1 MERLNNIPNS
11 SLHLPDDIFR
21 SPNFLERR
29 WLIQQSSRNERL
41 QLWIDTYDI
50 SSSTDSLTQAVKEI
64 LFETFQIALDESNET
79 FRGFDFLDTEIRS
92 TLIPRIIE
100 RYIQE
105 SPTEF
110 LFLQENWPHY
120 IVINSISINITREIT
135 AVNTDNIRRLY
146 FSIILEDIRNHWEVR
161 YDTEM
166 ERQYIIS
173 QIWNDE
179 TSLRR
184 LYNIFHDYGFTNLP
198 VLISPRPQQRPNNYD
213 WYVSIEHLQNVN
225 HFERLRDE
233 WFSWAE
239 THFLSEDFLPI
250 LFWENYEFRQQHID
264 NIRRFLVFLI
274 DMETGWNPRRNEQWS
289 TATSYTQTLNQTN
302 ADRSRWA
309 FNSIDLRLREALR
322 FYNNWNLTP
331 WSRNAIL
338 NTSWVVWTEWI
349 SRLWEYNQ
357 TWRNISEFLFID
369 EMRMTMIFLA
379 RKNPTA
385 MRNLILWWDFETNAR
400 HLYHEHHTNSEN
412 HTATRDRL
420 WEILPKY
427 L

>member
-1 MERLNNIPNS
+1 MEIFDNIPS
-11 SLHLPDDIFR
+11 SSVRHPDDIFR
-21 SPNFLERR
+21 SQSFLERI
-29 WLIQQSSRNERL
+29 WWIQQSSKSKRL
-41 QLWIDTYDI
+41 QLWIDTCDI

-64 LFETFQIALDESNET
+64 LFETFQIALDESYAT
-79 FRGFDFLDTEIRS
+79 FREFDFLDTEIRS
-92 TLIPRIIE
+92 TLIPRIVE
-100 RYIQE
+100 KYLQA

-110 LFLQENWPHY
+110 LFLQEKWPHY

-161 YDTEM
+161 YDTEL

-184 LYNIFHDYGFTNLP
+184 LYDIFHDYGFTNLP
-198 VLISPRPQQRPNNYD
+198 ILISPRPRQRPNNYG
-213 WYVSIEHLQNVN
+213 WYVNIEHLQNVN

-233 WFSWAE
+233 WFSFPE
-239 THFLSEDFLPI
+239 TQFLREDFLPI
-250 LFWENYEFRQQHID
+250 LFWENVEPKQEHID

-289 TATSYTQTLNQTN
+289 TATSYTQTLNQRD
-302 ADRSRWA
+302 ADRSKWA

-331 WSRNAIL
+331 WSNGSIL

-349 SRLWEYNQ
+349 SRLWGYNQ
-357 TWRNISEFLFID
+357 IWRKMSDFLFID
-369 EMRMTMIFLA
+369 EIRMTLIFSA

-400 HLYHEHHTNSEN
+400 YLYHEHHTNSKN
-412 HTATRDRL
+412 HTATRERL
-420 WEILPKY
+420 WGILEKY